1 PFPLIELFIIRY
13 ANIRWSRLIVPP
25 RPLECF
31 GYEVIITI
39 DKEYGVAQG
48 MIQADIGRDTHAA
61 ECIRPQ
67 PYGRPKD
74 VRPEAARGEKIFDP
88 VGDVV
93 GGPVVHQYHLIA
105 RTHAGSEA

>member
-1 PFPLIELFIIRY
+1 
-13 ANIRWSRLIVPP
+13 
-25 RPLECF
+25 
-31 GYEVIITI
+31 
-39 DKEYGVAQG
+39 

-105 RTHAGSEA
+105 RTHAGSEAVQALPDIGGDIIGRDDEGNAHPNLP